1 MSRYSETSPL
11 ALAVL
16 QTLKRGSSINP
27 ISLGDILRAHPDA
40 SSDIPNAMQA
50 LIDARLVSS
59 MTHIV
64 DGTATKLFWPTGLKP
79 LTTKPPRKNAMP
91 SKKPEA
97 GSTTILKYILS
108 HGPITGTDLAIKT
121 SIAGR
126 NIDAI
131 IAKAIAGGSVLIR
144 TGFVIEKGRELKH
157 YMTPQQ
163 AIEWDAKQNKAEIP
177 VNETREEIDDD
188 NAMPPADPVLLA
200 KANRMLREKVA
211 NLEADIIKQRNLL
224 GSKTEQIVD
233 MENRLAA
240 RSDIL
245 GQDNKTIH
253 NLKNDIFARDMI
265 LHQVAEQLDCA
276 IEDILSA
283 LVWTKTTKI
292 GKPALLLIDSD
303 DMTDLE
309 MLAPDDDA
317 QAMAMTN
324 IELGH
329 ASRVL
334 VVRVMGE
341 ANRNAVWKEVA

>member
-1 MSRYSETSPL
+1 
-11 ALAVL
+11 
-16 QTLKRGSSINP
+16 
-27 ISLGDILRAHPDA
+27 
-40 SSDIPNAMQA
+40 
-50 LIDARLVSS
+50 
-59 MTHIV
+59 
-64 DGTATKLFWPTGLKP
+64 
-79 LTTKPPRKNAMP
+79 MP

-224 GSKTEQIVD
+224 GSKTEQIVE
-233 MENRLAA
+233 MENRLEA
-240 RSDIL
+240 RSDVL
-245 GQDNKTIH
+245 GQDNKIIH